1 MFFSSPSADL
11 RIMIYLLVFVLVL
24 SIVVYFMTKKVL
36 AAVFLMSVLS
46 NLVLFLNAGS
56 EIFDIYKI
64 KWVVVFTLDIWPY
77 VNLFLLIMLI
87 SIYLKNK
94 YDKNDKK

>member
-1 MFFSSPSADL
+1 
-11 RIMIYLLVFVLVL
+11 
-24 SIVVYFMTKKVL
+24 MTKKVL